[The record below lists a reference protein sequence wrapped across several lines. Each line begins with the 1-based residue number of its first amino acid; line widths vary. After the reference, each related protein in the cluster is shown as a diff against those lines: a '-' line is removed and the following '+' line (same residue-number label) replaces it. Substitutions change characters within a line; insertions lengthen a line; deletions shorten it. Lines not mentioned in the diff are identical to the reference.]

1 MTKCVLIVQLEI
13 LHNLFG
19 PFCPYR
25 PIICDTFEKNLSSYV
40 HCPCSHPLLCILF
53 FFFGHWVELHC
64 TLTKFIAQFFSDDA
78 SNIVNFYKSFLFFK
92 TFHILEFVS
101 RSKLSIYKILGMRKI
116 RNVPP
121 KNIFFFI

>member
-1 MTKCVLIVQLEI
+1 MLEPTAVHLI
-13 LHNLFG
+13 
-19 PFCPYR
+19 
-25 PIICDTFEKNLSSYV
+25 
-40 HCPCSHPLLCILF
+40 

-64 TLTKFIAQFFSDDA
+64 ALTKFMAQFFSDDA

-121 KNIFFFI
+121 KNIFFSFDLFEKARDMKTFEKQQTCRVPLFYSPLSVLSPQLTSN